1 MKNIDKIRQMT
12 ADELAEFL
20 NSSALDSICNIC
32 VGCDSEEEI
41 GCIEGT
47 KQWLEQESEE

>member
-20 NSSALDSICNIC
+20 LNTALNDGVCSICYACYN
-32 VGCDSEEEI
+32 EEEI
-41 GCIEGT
+41 GCIKGIS
-47 KQWLEQESEE
+47 QWLEQSEE